1 MKITANRRDDI
12 IKQRDQYEA
21 DYQAKQEKY
30 DQESD
35 KLRRAEYEVMHGV
48 EEKVKA
54 ALADVSQGAKLDIR
68 ARKEWLTRS
77 DDITVSIYVM
87 CNENEK
93 FDDTTALAWNWSVKL
108 DDDGNVIKDSG
119 SWSGLK
125 ACTAAQLEDLQRSLE
140 IMKRLNDMDWGDLLS
155 AEMPRYRDY
164 VTEGQP
170 YRGNR
175 PNFEQ
180 MLFDIDIEE
189 AIGKPVL
196 IKGAD
201 DYSRMWFS
209 ILKQS
214 DKQYTV
220 VRIPEYALKDE
231 GARNGKTIQE
241 YVEMMSAYPMRV
253 MKTKFATM
261 VEKPIKYWEE

>member
-12 IKQRDQYEA
+12 VKQRDQYEA
-21 DYQAKQEKY
+21 DYQAKQDKY
-30 DQESD
+30 NQESD
-35 KLRRAEYEVMHGV
+35 KLHRAEYEVMHSV
-48 EEKVKA
+48 EEQVRA
-54 ALADVSQGAKLDIR
+54 ALSDVSQGAELDIR

-77 DDITVSIYVM
+77 DDITVSIQVM
-87 CNENEK
+87 CNELGK

-108 DDDGNVIKDSG
+108 DDEGNIIKDSG

-125 ACTAAQLEDLQRSLE
+125 ACTAAQLDDLQRSLE
-140 IMKRLNDMDWGDLLS
+140 IMKRLNDMDWGDILS
-155 AEMPRYRDY
+155 AKMPKYRDY
-164 VTEGQP
+164 ITEGAP
-170 YRGNR
+170 YRGDR

-196 IKGAD
+196 IKGAGEW
-201 DYSRMWFS
+201 SNLWFA
-209 ILKQS
+209 IIKQS

-220 VRIPEYALKDE
+220 VRVPNYVVKDPDQ
-231 GARNGKTIQE
+231 RNGIPIAE
-241 YVEMMSAYPMRV
+241 YIEKMSAYPMRV